1 VEPVIFTPR
10 RLVLRRCWCFTAG
23 SLLKG
28 SKPIG
33 SCTST
38 ASSTITIVEDGVIP
52 GTTRFVA
59 VNQLSKQQTHNRLE
73 ERRRRGF
80 QDLGFWKR
88 ALDSKTDSSE
98 SSIDSSESTEP
109 HSADSTNGTRS
120 RRRSPNQTCRIAEH
134 HRSPTNHHHTALR
147 RDTCP
152 RFISYSLGR
161 SKVF

>member
-1 VEPVIFTPR
+1 VFYGGKPPKGIKTNWIMHEYRIVDNNNSR
-10 RLVLRRCWCFTAG
+10 RW
-23 SLLKG
+23 SY
-28 SKPIG
+28 I
-33 SCTST
+33 
-38 ASSTITIVEDGVIP
+38 IP

-59 VNQLSKQQTHNRLE
+59 VNQLFKQQTHNWLE

-88 ALDSKTDSSE
+88 ALDSRTDSSE
-98 SSIDSSESTEP
+98 SSIDSSESTKP

-120 RRRSPNQTCRIAEH
+120 RIRSPNQTCRIAEH